1 MFADAVTWDLTV
13 SLINAT
19 VQLDQPQ
26 GDGTRTVGTGFLIDA
41 PRADGTPR
49 VVLVTAAHVFDRM
62 PLENARIGWRA
73 PLSDGSWRF
82 TPASLKIRDGEEA
95 LWMRHPDRDVAVM
108 TIEAPEA
115 FARAAIP
122 QGWLADG
129 YTFERFDVAPGDEM
143 MSLGFPRGLS
153 ANRAG
158 FPILRVGRIA
168 SYPLSPVVAF
178 PTFLVDF
185 TVFPGNSGGP
195 VFLTG
200 STRRRPGVP
209 APEHPFIAGVLT
221 QQVELN
227 SERLGIGVVAHA
239 HYIREAIEL
248 LNQAEAAER
257 DEVER
262 SRIRIEAGSEP
273 ETPGSRP

>member
-1 MFADAVTWDLTV
+1 MFAEAVTWDLTV

-49 VVLVTAAHVFDRM
+49 VVLITAGHVFDRM
-62 PLENARIGWRA
+62 PRQDARIGWRV
-73 PLSDGSWRF
+73 PLSDGNWRF
-82 TPASLKIRDGEEA
+82 TPAPLTIRDAEEEP
-95 LWMRHPDRDVAVM
+95 LWVSHPDHDVAVM
-108 TIEAPEA
+108 SIEAPDA

-122 QGWLADG
+122 IGWLADG

-200 STRRRPGVP
+200 SARMRPGVP
-209 APEHPFIAGVLT
+209 QPEHPFIAGVLT
-221 QQVELN
+221 QQVEMN
-227 SERLGIGVVAHA
+227 SERLGIGVVVHA
-239 HYIREAIEL
+239 SYIRETIQL
-248 LNQAEAAER
+248 LDEAER
-257 DEVER
+257 AAAQD
-262 SRIRIEAGSEP
+262 EAGAADEIAL
-273 ETPGSRP
+273 E

>member
-1 MFADAVTWDLTV
+1 MFAEAVTWDLTV

-62 PLENARIGWRA
+62 PLENARIGWRV
-73 PLSDGSWRF
+73 PLSDGNWRF
-82 TPASLKIRDGEEA
+82 APAPLKIREGEA
-95 LWMRHPDRDVAVM
+95 PLWTRHPDRDVAVM
-108 TIEAPEA
+108 SIEAPEA

-129 YTFERFDVAPGDEM
+129 YTFERFDMAPGDEI

-200 STRRRPGVP
+200 AARRRPGVP
-209 APEHPFIAGVLT
+209 EPEHPFIAGVLT
-221 QQVELN
+221 QQVELDR
-227 SERLGIGVVAHA
+227 ERLGIGVVAHA
-239 HYIREAIEL
+239 HYIRETIEL

-257 DEVER
+257 DEAER

-273 ETPGSRP
+273 DRSGG

>member
-1 MFADAVTWDLTV
+1 MFAEAVTWDLTV

-49 VVLVTAAHVFDRM
+49 VVLITAGHVLDRM
-62 PLENARIGWRA
+62 PRQDARIGWRV

-82 TPASLKIRDGEEA
+82 TPSPLIIRDEEGEP
-95 LWMRHPDRDVAVM
+95 LWTSHPDHDVAVM
-108 TIEAPEA
+108 SIEAPDA
-115 FARAAIP
+115 FTRAAIP
-122 QGWLADG
+122 AGWLADG
-129 YTFERFDVAPGDEM
+129 YTFARFDVAPGDEM

-195 VFLTG
+195 VFITG
-200 STRRRPGVP
+200 ASRRRPGVP
-209 APEHPFIAGVLT
+209 EPEHPFIAGVLT
-221 QQVELN
+221 QQVEMD
-227 SERLGIGVVAHA
+227 SERLGIGVVVHA
-239 HYIREAIEL
+239 NYIREAIEL
-248 LNQAEAAER
+248 LNQAERAAAE
-257 DEVER
+257 E
-262 SRIRIEAGSEP
+262 EAAEIAA
-273 ETPGSRP
+273 E

>member
-1 MFADAVTWDLTV
+1 MFADALTWDLTV

-62 PLENARIGWRA
+62 PLENARIGWRV

-95 LWMRHPDRDVAVM
+95 LWTRHPDRDVAVM

-209 APEHPFIAGVLT
+209 EPEHPFIAGVLT

-257 DEVER
+257 DEAER

-273 ETPGSRP
+273 ETPGRRP

>member
-1 MFADAVTWDLTV
+1 MFADAPVWDLTV

-62 PLENARIGWRA
+62 PLENARIGWRV
-73 PLSDGSWRF
+73 PLTDGSWRF
-82 TPASLKIRDGEEA
+82 TPASLKI
-95 LWMRHPDRDVAVM
+95 PDRDVAVM

-209 APEHPFIAGVLT
+209 EPEHPFIAGVLT
-221 QQVELN
+221 QQVELD

-239 HYIREAIEL
+239 NYIRETIEL
-248 LNQAEAAER
+248 LNQAERAA
-257 DEVER
+257 VE
-262 SRIRIEAGSEP
+262 EAE
-273 ETPGSRP
+273 EA

>member
-1 MFADAVTWDLTV
+1 MFAEAVTWDLTV

-41 PRADGTPR
+41 PRADGTSR

-62 PLENARIGWRA
+62 PLENARIGWRV

-82 TPASLKIRDGEEA
+82 TPASLNIRDGEDP
-95 LWMRHPDRDVAVM
+95 LWTRHPDRDVAVM

-200 STRRRPGVP
+200 SARRRPGVP
-209 APEHPFIAGVLT
+209 QPEHPFIAGVLT
-221 QQVELN
+221 QQVELGN
-227 SERLGIGVVAHA
+227 ERLGIGVVAHA

-257 DEVER
+257 YEAER
-262 SRIRIEAGSEP
+262 SRIRIESGSEP
-273 ETPGSRP
+273 EDAREAP